1 MKELFTWLSCQILAF
16 VVSVIASWFLV
27 NILVD
32 VLEVLYIERMGQS
45 GNFGGVVILGL
56 IVSTIFFFALINAKV
71 IRKMFPEVQDK
82 IIEKLT
88 DFFE

>member
-1 MKELFTWLSCQILAF
+1 MKELFTWLICQIIALI
-16 VVSVIASWFLV
+16 VSAVTSWFVV

-56 IVSTIFFFALINAKV
+56 LVSTIFFFALINAKV
-71 IRKMFPEVQDK
+71 IRNMFPEVQDK